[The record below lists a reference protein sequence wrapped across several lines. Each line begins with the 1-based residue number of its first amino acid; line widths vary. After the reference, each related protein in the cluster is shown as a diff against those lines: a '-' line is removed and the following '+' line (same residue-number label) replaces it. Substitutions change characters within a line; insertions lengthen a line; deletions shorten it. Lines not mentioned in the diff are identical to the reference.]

1 MSMINKIR
9 QFHEEMIAWRRGIH
23 RYPEL
28 AFEETRTSDFVAA
41 KLKEFGIKDADLLAA
56 AWLHDVVEDTSVT
69 VAEVKTEFGDRV
81 GALVDALTDGPGKTR
96 IEKKAKPYRML
107 PTIPGATTVKVADRI
122 ANARF
127 SHQHHAQRYLKCYRT
142 EYPGFLKAL
151 RIKGELKEMWRHLD
165 SLLTD

>member
-1 MSMINKIR
+1 MSDIVERAK
-9 QFHEEMIAWRRGIH
+9 QFALEHHKGQVHGPRPFWHHLR
-23 RYPEL
+23 
-28 AFEETRTSDFVAA
+28 DVVNV
-41 KLKEFGIKDADLLAA
+41 LKEFGIKDADLLAA

-69 VAEVKTEFGDRV
+69 VAEVKAEFGDRV